1 MLWYGLAIP
10 MVAVRCR
17 REGEVTQRGASTTS
31 SSSGASVYYDASEEL
46 STTLDSSGA
55 GAPLAAMRMC
65 GCVRLLQQLSL
76 YSIPAGSM
84 Q

>member
-1 MLWYGLAIP
+1 M
-10 MVAVRCR
+10 AVRCR

-46 STTLDSSGA
+46 STSLDGADA
-55 GAPLAAMRMC
+55 GAPLATMRMS
-65 GCVRLLQQLSL
+65 GCFRLLRQLSL
-76 YSIPAGSM
+76 YSSPAGSM